1 MKHCCVIGGSGF
13 IGTHVVD
20 TLLTLDR
27 KITVID
33 KNPLPSKVLP
43 KEVRYITG
51 DYGVKNLLVK
61 SLKDVNEVIHLAY
74 STIPKTSF
82 ENPIKDILDN
92 LPATVGLLEVA
103 SNLEIEKLVL
113 VSSGGTVYGRVNKV
127 TIREDHPTNPI
138 SPYGITKLTCE
149 KYANMFYNLR
159 GLPIVCVRPGNAYG
173 ERQKPFVGQGFVATA
188 IESIINQQEVIIFG
202 ETGTIRDYI
211 YVTDV
216 ARGIIAAL
224 DHGKPG
230 TCYNIG
236 SGVGRSNKDILDA
249 IYPFAESAGLEPRVK
264 ILPLRQF
271 DVPVNV
277 LDSTKII
284 KETGWKKIVSFKE
297 GIKRT
302 WDWFYNKHSIKM

>member
-1 MKHCCVIGGSGF
+1 MKHCCVIGGCGF
-13 IGTHVVD
+13 IGTHIVD

-51 DYGVKNLLVK
+51 DFGDKNLLVEV
-61 SLKDVNEVIHLAY
+61 LKDVNEVIHLAY

-82 ENPIKDILDN
+82 ENPINDIIEN
-92 LPATVGLLEVA
+92 LPATVGLLDVA

-113 VSSGGTVYGRVNKV
+113 VSSGGTVYGKANEVPIK
-127 TIREDHPTNPI
+127 EDHPTNPI
-138 SPYGITKLTCE
+138 SPYGITKLACE

-159 GLPIVCVRPGNAYG
+159 GLPVVCVRPGNAYG
-173 ERQKPFVGQGFVATA
+173 ERQKPFTGQGFIATA
-188 IESIINQQEVIIFG
+188 IASILKEKEIILYG

-216 ARGIIAAL
+216 AEGIIAAMNYGIL
-224 DHGKPG
+224 GS
-230 TCYNIG
+230 CYNIG
-236 SGVGRSNKDILDA
+236 SGVGRSNKDILDIIHPYA
-249 IYPFAESAGLEPRVK
+249 VSAGLEPRVK

-271 DVPVNV
+271 DVSINV
-277 LDSTKII
+277 LDSTKLT
-284 KETGWKKIVSFKE
+284 KATGWKKNISFEE
-297 GIKRT
+297 GIEKVWT
-302 WDWFYNKHSIKM
+302 WF

>member
-1 MKHCCVIGGSGF
+1 MKHCCVIGGNGF
-13 IGTHVVD
+13 IGTHIIE

-51 DYGVKNLLVK
+51 DFGDKNLLVEI
-61 SLKDVNEVIHLAY
+61 LKDVNEVIHLAY
-74 STIPKTSF
+74 STVPKSSF
-82 ENPIKDILDN
+82 ENPISDIIDN
-92 LPATVGLLEVA
+92 LPATVRLFEVA
-103 SNLEIEKLVL
+103 SNLGIEKLVL
-113 VSSGGTVYGRVNKV
+113 VSSGGTVYGKVNEVPIK
-127 TIREDHPTNPI
+127 EDHPTNPI

-159 GLPIVCVRPGNAYG
+159 GLPVVCVRPGNAYG
-173 ERQKPFVGQGFVATA
+173 ERQKPFTGQGFIATVIA
-188 IESIINQQEVIIFG
+188 SILKEKEIIPYG

-216 ARGIIAAL
+216 AEGIIAAMNY
-224 DHGKPG
+224 GIPG
-230 TCYNIG
+230 SCYNIG
-236 SGVGRSNKDILDA
+236 SGVGRSNKDILDI
-249 IYPFAESAGLEPRVK
+249 IYPYAVSAGLEPRVK

-271 DVPVNV
+271 DVSINV
-277 LDSTKII
+277 LDSTKLT
-284 KETGWKKIVSFKE
+284 KATGWKKTVSFEE

-302 WDWFYNKHSIKM
+302 WKWLCS

>member
-1 MKHCCVIGGSGF
+1 MKHCCVIGGCGF
-13 IGTHVVD
+13 IGTHIVD

-51 DYGVKNLLVK
+51 DFGDKNLLFEI
-61 SLKDVNEVIHLAY
+61 LKDVNEVIHLAY
-74 STIPKTSF
+74 STVSKSSF
-82 ENPIKDILDN
+82 ENPISDIIDN
-92 LPATVGLLEVA
+92 LPATVRLFEVA
-103 SNLEIEKLVL
+103 SNLGIEKLVL
-113 VSSGGTVYGRVNKV
+113 VSSGGTVYGKVNEVPIK
-127 TIREDHPTNPI
+127 EDHPTNPI

-159 GLPIVCVRPGNAYG
+159 GLPVVCVRPGNAYG
-173 ERQKPFVGQGFVATA
+173 EGQKPFTGQGFIATA
-188 IESIINQQEVIIFG
+188 IASILKGKEIVLYG

-211 YVTDV
+211 YVTDL
-216 ARGIIAAL
+216 ANGIIAAMNYCI
-224 DHGKPG
+224 PG
-230 TCYNIG
+230 SCYNIG
-236 SGVGRSNKDILDA
+236 SGVGRSNKDILDI

-284 KETGWKKIVSFKE
+284 KETGWEKIISLKD
-297 GIKRT
+297 GIEKT
-302 WDWFYNKHSIKM
+302 WKQLYF

>member
-1 MKHCCVIGGSGF
+1 MKHCCIIGGNGF

-74 STIPKTSF
+74 STVPKTSF

-103 SNLEIEKLVL
+103 SNLEIEKLVFL
-113 VSSGGTVYGRVNKV
+113 SSGGTVYGRVNEVPIK
-127 TIREDHPTNPI
+127 EDNPTNPI
-138 SPYGITKLTCE
+138 SPYGITKLACE
-149 KYANMFYNLR
+149 KYANMFYNLKE
-159 GLPIVCVRPGNAYG
+159 LPVVCVRPGNVYG
-173 ERQKPFVGQGFVATA
+173 ERQEPFVGQGFVATA
-188 IESIINQQEVIIFG
+188 IASIINQQEVIIFG

-211 YVTDV
+211 YVTDL

-224 DHGKPG
+224 EHGKPG
-230 TCYNIG
+230 SCYNIG
-236 SGVGRSNKDILDA
+236 SGAGRSNKDILDA

-271 DVPVNV
+271 DVPINV

-284 KETGWKKIVSFKE
+284 QEIGWKKIVSFEE
-297 GIKRT
+297 GIERT
-302 WDWFYNKHSIKM
+302 WKWLYS